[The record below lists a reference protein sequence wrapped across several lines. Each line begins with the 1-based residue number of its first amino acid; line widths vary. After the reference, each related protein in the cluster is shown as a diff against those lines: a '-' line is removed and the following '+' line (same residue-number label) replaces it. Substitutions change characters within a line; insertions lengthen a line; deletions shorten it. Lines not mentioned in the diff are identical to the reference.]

1 MFRLRGAKC
10 YGILPLVL
18 SADLIGSIHGDAERI
33 PVNQFETGIRIYY
46 ESLRE
51 VATHSHQAQD

>member
-18 SADLIGSIHGDAERI
+18 STALATSIHGDAERI
-33 PVNQFETGIRIYY
+33 PVDQFETGIRIFY
-46 ESLRE
+46 ESLVEMAAR
-51 VATHSHQAQD
+51 